1 MPIYVG
7 HLSNEVTQDDLI
19 QLFEEYG
26 TVKSV
31 YVPTNKET
39 GQPRG
44 SAFVEM
50 ETDTQESTAI
60 EALNGSKL
68 MGRNIKVSKAKPPT
82 HGDSSKGE
90 QKKKQ

>member
-31 YVPTNKET
+31 YIPTNKET

-50 ETDTQESTAI
+50 KIDTEEAKAI

-68 MGRNIKVSKAKPPT
+68 MGRNIKVSKAKPPKQE
-82 HGDSSKGE
+82 DSSEGDL
-90 QKKKQ
+90 KKKQ

>member
-7 HLSNEVTQDDLI
+7 HLSNEVIQDDLI
-19 QLFEEYG
+19 QLFEECG

-39 GQPRG
+39 AQPRG

-50 ETDTQESTAI
+50 ETDTEESIAI
-60 EALNGSKL
+60 ETLNGSKL
-68 MGRNIKVSKAKPPT
+68 MGQNIKVSKAKPPNQR
-82 HGDSSKGE
+82 DSSRGDR
-90 QKKKQ
+90 KKNQ